1 MQFHP
6 FETQTLISGSYD
18 KYVRVIFSNVTRREG
33 ISIELNPLISLMF
46 SFAYDCAEF
55 E

>member
-33 ISIELNPLISLMF
+33 ISIELKPIKLPHVFLFICL
-46 SFAYDCAEF
+46 
-55 E
+55 